1 LLAWEAESTKA
12 FIDKSVEK
20 AEKKDFALQQK
31 KSENLVVDAV
41 LRNFLLI
48 QNEREF
54 FEENFQSTLL

>member
-1 LLAWEAESTKA
+1 LPGKQKA
-12 FIDKSVEK
+12 QKLSLTRALK
-20 AEKKDFALQQK
+20 KRKKKDFALQQK